1 MKTLRGAWILLLVV
15 TLASPLSSLADTW
28 EDPVQP
34 GKRFT
39 ELKPYNDQAVRD
51 NETGLVW
58 EKAPETGGQD
68 WATAQSHCNTKAV
81 GNRKG
86 WRLPTIQELASLVDP
101 GVTDPSLPSGHP
113 FFLDTSFA
121 YWSATSIS
129 TDTSRAWGVLFSTG
143 AVVAV
148 NKATNFHFLWCVRGG
163 QGVDPQ

>member
-1 MKTLRGAWILLLVV
+1 MKTLLVAWMSLLVV
-15 TLASPLSSLADTW
+15 TLASPRSSFADTW
-28 EDPVQP
+28 GDPVQP

-39 ELKPYNDQAVRD
+39 VLKSYNGEAVRD

-58 EKAPETGGQD
+58 EKVPETDGQD
-68 WATAQSHCNTKAV
+68 WSTAQSHCNTKTV

-101 GVTDPSLPSGHP
+101 CATDPSLPSGHP

-121 YWSATSIS
+121 YWSATSIV

-143 AVVAV
+143 GVVAV
-148 NKATNFHFLWCVRGG
+148 NKATTFHFLWCVRSG